1 VRLRQLGQVAAEVW
15 NGSTGRWQGK
25 GQATGRPFAFETLG
39 TSLEP
44 PCGEILLPQSA
55 SIRPLSLP
63 GPGPPFAIGWPAMPL
78 GRTGDCLKRALAV
91 MIFLRVL
98 IESILEETHSNRYR
112 HAVRPLA
119 SCRRLGG
126 ALED

>member
-1 VRLRQLGQVAAEVW
+1 MRLRQLGQAAAEVR

-44 PCGEILLPQSA
+44 PCDEFLLPQSA
-55 SIRPLSLP
+55 SIRPLAWP

-78 GRTGDCLKRALAV
+78 GRTGDCLQRALAA
-91 MIFLRVL
+91 MFCMRVL
-98 IESILEETHSNRYR
+98 IASIWEETCSNR
-112 HAVRPLA
+112 
-119 SCRRLGG
+119 
-126 ALED
+126 